1 MPMLTQDVRQTLLAR
16 NPEFR
21 QLFEEHSRCDI
32 RLKQI
37 LTQVYLCSE
46 DLVQEAVLK
55 KLKLRLKDEMER
67 IVERH
72 QHDLIQ
78 S

>member
-1 MPMLTQDVRQTLLAR
+1 MPMMTQDVRQALLAR

-32 RLKQI
+32 RLQQI
-37 LTQVYLCSE
+37 LEQDYLCSD

-55 KLKLRLKDEMER
+55 KWKLRLKDQMER

-72 QHDLIQ
+72 QHDLFQ